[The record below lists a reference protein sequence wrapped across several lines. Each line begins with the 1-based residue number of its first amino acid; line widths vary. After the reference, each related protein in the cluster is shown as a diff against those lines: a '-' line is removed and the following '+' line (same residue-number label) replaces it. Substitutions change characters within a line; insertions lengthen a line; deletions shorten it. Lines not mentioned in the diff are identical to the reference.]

1 MKKSIWVRV
10 QKSKKTLTICS
21 FPNVSNVSKISIP
34 IIQWALCNVH
44 FALLPY
50 ISDYKGNIPVK
61 KDNLLKVFSDWG
73 PDFHIMFD
81 VQITSD
87 DWDSSDISL
96 RNVLQFTRSGHF
108 LMFYF
113 RFYWLALQKL
123 FEKPPLLFS
132 SLLKTSLLKHWT
144 SCATSITLQAS
155 CFENWF
161 PCFARVLN
169 SSRGIL

>member
-1 MKKSIWVRV
+1 M
-10 QKSKKTLTICS
+10 
-21 FPNVSNVSKISIP
+21 SNVSKIRIS
-34 IIQWALCNVH
+34 IIQWAFCGVH
-44 FALLPY
+44 CALLPY

-87 DWDSSDISL
+87 DWDSSDIGL

-123 FEKPPLLFS
+123 FEKTPLLFS
-132 SLLKTSLLKHWT
+132 SLLKTSLFKHWT

-155 CFENWF
+155 CFEIDF
-161 PCFARVLN
+161 LV
-169 SSRGIL
+169 SRGSWTLLEAFCEPSVTWTSRIRTTKSNLD

>member
-1 MKKSIWVRV
+1 MFLRSVYP
-10 QKSKKTLTICS
+10 L
-21 FPNVSNVSKISIP
+21 SNE
-34 IIQWALCNVH
+34 H
-44 FALLPY
+44 FAMFIVCVLLPY
-50 ISDYKGNIPVK
+50 ISDNQGNIPVK

-87 DWDSSDISL
+87 DWDSSDIGL
-96 RNVLQFTRSGHF
+96 RNVLQFTRYGHF

-123 FEKPPLLFS
+123 FEKTPLLFS
-132 SLLKTSLLKHWT
+132 SLLKTSLLNHWT

-169 SSRGIL
+169 SSRGFLEPVGPIALQWPGPQELEQPKVI